1 MNKKILLSI
10 LIFASIFIAG
20 CGNKKV
26 TQSVPVN
33 IKSQADIKT
42 QAQQSTNTT
51 NTTNNTI
58 DTTKGSTANEVNAT
72 NSSIKNNSKNLSHM
86 SYQLTKCVYKF
97 KNVTIYYPQITGL
110 SGSNNLNTINTLI
123 KNDAFSCISGSI
135 DNNLSLQIN
144 YNVTLSN
151 SNLLSVKYTGQ
162 YYVNGTNH
170 PTHLFY
176 TTNIDIKNGTKL
188 KLSDLVTVNKSLADN
203 FKEGT
208 YIPWMTLANSQ
219 DNKQF
224 QSTVIN
230 FVNSI
235 NDNDLIASLNRSGS
249 KSSGGSLPS
258 IYSPT
263 YCYLTRNTLGISIST
278 SSVMGDHIEYEIKY
292 NAIPNNIN
300 SKNEVW
306 KSILGY

>member
-1 MNKKILLSI
+1 MNKKILSII

-26 TQSVPVN
+26 AQSVPVN

-42 QAQQSTNTT
+42 QAQQSTN
-51 NTTNNTI
+51 NTTNNTNN
-58 DTTKGSTANEVNAT
+58 TTKGSTANEVNAT
-72 NSSIKNNSKNLSHM
+72 NSSIKNNSKNLNDV
-86 SYQLTKCVYKF
+86 SYQLTKCVYKV

-110 SGSNNLNTINTLI
+110 SGSNNENTINTLI
-123 KNDAFSCISGSI
+123 KNDALSCISGSI

-151 SNLLSVKYTGQ
+151 SDLLSVKYTGE
-162 YYVNGTNH
+162 YYVKGTNH
-170 PTHLFY
+170 PTNLFY

-203 FKEGT
+203 FKKGT
-208 YIPWMTLANSQ
+208 YIPWMTIANAQ

-224 QSTVIN
+224 QSNVIN

-235 NDNDLIASLNRSGS
+235 NDNDLIASLNQSGS
-249 KSSGGSLPS
+249 KSSGGSLPPL
-258 IYSPT
+258 YSPT

-278 SSVMGDHIEYEIKY
+278 SSVMGDHIEYEIRY

-306 KSILGY
+306 KSVLGY